1 MSVSEI
7 SSIPVVIPCG
17 GQGTRIREASD
28 KLPKPMIDV
37 GGRPILWHIMK
48 MYSQHGFRRF
58 VLPVG
63 YKGALIKDYFLHYR
77 EQRTDFTIE
86 LARNGSAVF
95 HDTQEPEDWEVTV
108 VDTGQRTE
116 TAARLSMVRGFL
128 DADTFMLT
136 YGDGVSDV
144 DLAALLA
151 HHRGHDKIGTVTAV
165 HPVSRFGELKTDDD
179 HVTEF
184 MEKPEI
190 DAGWINGGFFVF
202 DTAFLDYVADD
213 SGMLESDPL
222 PKLTADGQLT
232 MYRHEGFW
240 RSMDTY
246 REYLELNRLWEAGNA
261 GWKTW
266 AD

>member
-1 MSVSEI
+1 VASSVSD
-7 SSIPVVIPCG
+7 IPVVIPCG

-28 KLPKPMIDV
+28 KLPKPMIEV

-48 MYSQHGFRRF
+48 CYAQHGFRRF

-77 EQRTDFTIE
+77 EQRADFTIQ
-86 LARNGSAVF
+86 LAGDRPATF
-95 HDTQEPEDWEVTV
+95 HNLEDAEDWEITV
-108 VDTGQRTE
+108 VATGETTE
-116 TAARLSMVRGFL
+116 TAARLSMVRRFL

-144 DLAALLA
+144 DLSGLLES
-151 HHRGHDKIGTVTAV
+151 HRGHDKLGTVTAV
-165 HPVSRFGELKTDDD
+165 HPVSRFGELKADDG

-184 MEKPEI
+184 MEKPVV
-190 DAGWINGGFFVF
+190 DAGWINGGFFAF
-202 DTAFLDYVADD
+202 DAAFLDYVADD

-232 MYRHEGFW
+232 MFRHEGFW

-246 REYLELNRLWEAGNA
+246 REFLELNGLWDSGSAD
-261 GWKTW
+261 WKTW
-266 AD
+266 SD